1 MPRKTKAQIRREQTQ
16 ELRQWITIVIL
27 SAFIIIAVSRS
38 GVIGTFMYN
47 ILRYFF
53 GELYWLVLGLIIA
66 LTLVSLFSRRHTSLR
81 QNPVPV
87 ILLIAAILLL
97 CTYIQTDPK
106 TVGFDPAI
114 AFFTDFRSY
123 FQADVTNTMGGG
135 VIGAVLFGLVSSLF
149 GRTGT
154 VLLIAVLFIISM
166 LLLVSLDVYKK
177 SFAAVTEF
185 FRVPD
190 REEKAP
196 KEPREPFNI
205 WKFFS
210 ERKAKKK
217 KKFDLKA
224 EEGREEPSD
233 TTIMQTHQEIDESK
247 PYLTTLRNITPD
259 EPTREIQVVHM
270 PGQTISSKDSVF
282 INIDELLQDAPG
294 SGRPAPARKPE
305 PVYEPPEEPAYPDYE
320 QSMIDVDELI
330 PEEEEEEVIA
340 PEPARKEPA
349 AAKPAAA
356 AAEAPEKKKR
366 DPFKNYKTPN
376 PYRLLEEVQRTS
388 ANSENEAAARE
399 KGQLLISILR
409 NFDIEAELIDTHIGP
424 SVTQFEIRPDVNVKV
439 SKIIGLTD
447 NIKMQLAARDV
458 RIEAPIPGRNAV
470 GVEIPNVKS
479 TPVKMRELFRNLSQ
493 KENQNKLLFVVGK
506 DLLGQT
512 VTCRLDKMP
521 HLLIAGATGS
531 GKSVCMNA
539 IITSLLLRTKPDEV
553 KLLLVDPKKVE
564 FTPYHDVPHLI
575 GPVINDATQA
585 SNALKVI
592 VQMMDERYNVF
603 AACGVRN
610 IEVYNERVKA
620 QGGRPNEDG
629 SPAPKPMPYIVVI
642 IDELADL
649 MSVAGKEVESSIQR
663 ITQLARAAGIHLIV
677 ATQRP
682 STDVITGIIKANIPS
697 RIAFAVSS
705 GIDSRTILDHIGA
718 ERLLGNGDMLYMPI
732 GQSAAQRVQGVFVTD
747 AEVKQIT
754 DDVKKRAKPEYD
766 DHFIMLE
773 GVEGNGG
780 MVSVNDDPMFQEI
793 REYVIEAQK
802 ASTSLLQRRFGIGYN
817 RAARV
822 IDALEADGV
831 IGPAQ
836 GSKPREVYIKPDK
849 S

>member
-1 MPRKTKAQIRREQTQ
+1 MPRKTKAQIKREQNR

-27 SAFIIIAVSRS
+27 SAFIIIALTRS
-38 GVIGTFMYN
+38 GVIGIFMYN
-47 ILRYFF
+47 VLRYLF
-53 GELYWLVLGLIIA
+53 GELYWLILGLVIA
-66 LTLVSLFSRRHTSLR
+66 LTLVNLLNKKNSGTTR
-81 QNPVPV
+81 NAAP
-87 ILLIAAILLL
+87 ILLMIAAILMLS
-97 CTYIQTDPK
+97 TYVATDPK
-106 TVGFDPAI
+106 TIGFDPASAFI
-114 AFFTDFRSY
+114 SNFKAFFEPE
-123 FQADVTNTMGGG
+123 VTMDIGGG
-135 VIGAVLFGLVSSLF
+135 IIGAALFGLVSSLF
-149 GRTGT
+149 GRGGT
-154 VLLIAVLFIISM
+154 VLVIAVLFIIAM

-177 SFAAVTEF
+177 SFAAVADF
-185 FRVPD
+185 VRVPE
-190 REEKAP
+190 REEKPA
-196 KEPREPFNI
+196 KEPREPFNL
-205 WKFFS
+205 WEFLKKLKP
-210 ERKAKKK
+210 EKKK
-217 KKFDLKA
+217 KIDLRA
-224 EEGREEPSD
+224 EEGKEEASD
-233 TTIMQTHQEIDESK
+233 TTIMQTHREEPIDPSQ
-247 PYLTTLRNITPD
+247 PYLSTLVNITPD
-259 EPTREIQVVHM
+259 DPTREIQVVHI
-270 PGQTISSKDSVF
+270 PGKTISSAESVF
-282 INIDELLQDAPG
+282 INIDDVLSDAPG
-294 SGRPAPARKPE
+294 SRPQPAAQPAWPE
-305 PVYEPPEEPAYPDYE
+305 PEDPAYPDYE
-320 QSMIDVDELI
+320 QASIDFEELTAD
-330 PEEEEEEVIA
+330 EEEPTEEVRVER
-340 PEPARKEPA
+340 EPAE
-349 AAKPAAA
+349 AKPAAVQT
-356 AAEAPEKKKR
+356 EKKKR
-366 DPFKNYKTPN
+366 DPFKNYRTPN

-388 ANSENEAAARE
+388 ANTENEMAARE

-424 SVTQFEIRPDVNVKV
+424 SVTQFEIRPDPNVKV

-479 TPVKMRELFRNLSQ
+479 TPVKMKELFRSLSQ
-493 KENQNKLLFVVGK
+493 KDNQHKLLFVVGK

-512 VTCRLDKMP
+512 ITCRLDKMP

-575 GPVINDATQA
+575 GPVINDPTKA

-592 VQMMDERYNVF
+592 VQMMDERYNIF
-603 AACGVRN
+603 ASSGVRN
-610 IEVYNERVKA
+610 IEVYNEKVKA

-705 GIDSRTILDHIGA
+705 GIDSRTILDHVGA
-718 ERLLGNGDMLYMPI
+718 ERLLGYGDMLYMPI

-747 AEVKQIT
+747 EEVRQIT

-780 MVSVNDDPMFQEI
+780 IISVNEDPMYEEI
-793 REYVIEAQK
+793 KDYVVEAQK

-822 IDALEADGV
+822 IDALEAEGV

-836 GSKPREVYIKPDK
+836 GSKPREVYLKPEK
-849 S
+849 